1 MAVLLNEVTSN
12 SIPASATGTAT
23 ADSTRQ
29 LIEIPN
35 TSVFDGATVTIQA
48 SSVNTAGLF
57 SGIDRIATLTSAGNG
72 PIIELPI
79 GHFVRAIVNNVGALT
94 NITCNMLPVE

>member
-1 MAVLLNEVTSN
+1 MAVLLNAVTTN
-12 SIPASATGTAT
+12 TVGTGAAT

-29 LIEIPN
+29 LIEIP
-35 TSVFDGATVTIQA
+35 SDAVFNGAIVTIEG
-48 SSVNTAGLF
+48 SSVDNAAKY

-79 GHFVRAIVNNVGALT
+79 GHFVRAVLT
-94 NITCNMLPVE
+94 NAGSATNVTVNMLAID